1 MMSVRYTA
9 TASMNEAALRDEGRL
24 RDVERWKDKI
34 EVRLDNRQ
42 VFFLFF
48 GSAVVACML
57 FVLGVIV
64 GKRIESRG
72 RAEAADVQDPLAA
85 LDRAHQPPFV
95 AGPVAPPAELLFP
108 KALQAGPAKGASA
121 RAERNAAVVPTP
133 SVPPPRAPVVI
144 GKPVPPVAPLAKAIT
159 PVAKATPPV
168 AKATTPVAKATTP
181 VAKATAP
188 VVRSVKAVAPAVAS
202 AVVPAI
208 APGTVAKPVTAVA
221 DGAKVKGK
229 YTLQLSAF
237 PTREEAE
244 AFAAKYDATF
254 IVPSEIPGKGT
265 WFRVRAGNFGSYSE
279 ATAAKTAF
287 EKTNKVIALVS
298 AR

>member
-1 MMSVRYTA
+1 
-9 TASMNEAALRDEGRL
+9 MNEAALRDEGRL

-95 AGPVAPPAELLFP
+95 AGPVAPPTELLFP
-108 KALQAGPAKGASA
+108 KALQAGPGKGASA
-121 RAERNAAVVPTP
+121 RADRNASVVPTP
-133 SVPPPRAPVVI
+133 AVPAPRAPVAVA
-144 GKPVPPVAPLAKAIT
+144 KPTTPVAVAKPTAPVAVAKPTAPVPPIGKALP
-159 PVAKATPPV
+159 PVGKATPPV
-168 AKATTPVAKATTP
+168 IKSAKV
-181 VAKATAP
+181 VAP
-188 VVRSVKAVAPAVAS
+188 VGVSGTAKPAAPA
-202 AVVPAI
+202 
-208 APGTVAKPVTAVA
+208 A
-221 DGAKVKGK
+221 DATKVKGK

-265 WFRVRAGNFGSYSE
+265 WFRVRAGNFSSYTE

-298 AR
+298 TR

>member
-1 MMSVRYTA
+1 
-9 TASMNEAALRDEGRL
+9 MNEAALRDEGRL

-108 KALQAGPAKGASA
+108 KALQAGAAKGA
-121 RAERNAAVVPTP
+121 RAEKGDKASIVPTP
-133 SVPPPRAPVVI
+133 A
-144 GKPVPPVAPLAKAIT
+144 VPPVARVVTPPAPKLVAAAPK
-159 PVAKATPPV
+159 PVAAKPV
-168 AKATTPVAKATTP
+168 APKP
-181 VAKATAP
+181 
-188 VVRSVKAVAPAVAS
+188 APAVDA
-202 AVVPAI
+202 
-208 APGTVAKPVTAVA
+208 
-221 DGAKVKGK
+221 AKVKGK

-237 PTREEAE
+237 PTREEAD
-244 AFAAKYDATF
+244 AFAAKYDGTF
-254 IVPSEIPGKGT
+254 VLPTDLPGKGT
-265 WFRVRAGNFGSYSE
+265 WYRVRCGNFASFQE
-279 ATAAKTAF
+279 ATAAKLAF
-287 EKTNKVIALVS
+287 EKQNKVIALVS

>member
-95 AGPVAPPAELLFP
+95 AGPVAPPTELLFP

-121 RAERNAAVVPTP
+121 RAERNAAIVPTP
-133 SVPPPRAPVVI
+133 AVPAPHAPIVSARSVAPVA
-144 GKPVPPVAPLAKAIT
+144 PVAKAPTPVVKTAKPVAPLA
-159 PVAKATPPV
+159 
-168 AKATTPVAKATTP
+168 
-181 VAKATAP
+181 
-188 VVRSVKAVAPAVAS
+188 
-202 AVVPAI
+202 
-208 APGTVAKPVTAVA
+208 VAKPVAPVAPVAVA
-221 DGAKVKGK
+221 KPVAPVAVAKPVAPVADAAKVKGK

-287 EKTNKVIALVS
+287 EKTNRVIALVS

>member
-95 AGPVAPPAELLFP
+95 AGPAAPPTELLFP
-108 KALQAGPAKGASA
+108 KALQAGPGKSASA
-121 RAERNAAVVPTP
+121 RAERNASVVPTP
-133 SVPPPRAPVVI
+133 FV
-144 GKPVPPVAPLAKAIT
+144 PVPHAQ
-159 PVAKATPPV
+159 
-168 AKATTPVAKATTP
+168 
-181 VAKATAP
+181 
-188 VVRSVKAVAPAVAS
+188 
-202 AVVPAI
+202 I
-208 APGTVAKPVTAVA
+208 AVAKPPAPVLPVSKAMPPVPKAMPLVAKPAKVIAPVGVTATAKSAAPAA
-221 DGAKVKGK
+221 DAVKVKGK

-244 AFAAKYDATF
+244 SFAAKYDATF

-265 WFRVRAGNFGSYSE
+265 WFRVRAGNFSTYNE

-298 AR
+298 TR

>member
-121 RAERNAAVVPTP
+121 RAERNAAIVPTP
-133 SVPPPRAPVVI
+133 SVPPPHAPVVI
-144 GKPVPPVAPLAKAIT
+144 GKPIVPATPLARAT
-159 PVAKATPPV
+159 VPVAKAP
-168 AKATTPVAKATTP
+168 TPVVKT
-181 VAKATAP
+181 
-188 VVRSVKAVAPAVAS
+188 VKAVAPVA
-202 AVVPAI
+202 
-208 APGTVAKPVTAVA
+208 VAKPVAPVA
-221 DGAKVKGK
+221 DSAKVKGK

-298 AR
+298 TR